1 MILEF
6 VRRLYTP
13 FWGNFIRETRFER
26 SPQFFVCT
34 PCEMHKVAT
43 PNFVHKNR
51 NRVSPA
57 IFKTNI
63 PRTFEKSA
71 RRNLFYFNVIFSCLR
86 AVIVVA
92 SFIYLAAPK
101 FLDYPHFNSLVYG
114 TLKAEFLFQLPYS
127 LFSFILNLSWLS
139 FNWQMQ

>member
-92 SFIYLAAPK
+92 SFIYLAALK
-101 FLDYPHFNSLVYG
+101 FLDYPHF
-114 TLKAEFLFQLPYS
+114 KAKLLFQLPYS
-127 LFSFILNLSWLS
+127 LFSSILNLGWLS
-139 FNWQMQ
+139 FNRQLQKVSSL